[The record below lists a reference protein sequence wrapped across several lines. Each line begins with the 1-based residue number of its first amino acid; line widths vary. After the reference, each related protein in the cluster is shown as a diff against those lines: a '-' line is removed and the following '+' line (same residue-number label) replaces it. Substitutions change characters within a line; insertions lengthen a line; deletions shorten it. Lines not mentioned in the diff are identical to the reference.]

1 MPNIEDLLE
10 RNKAISHTPLPYYE
24 ELKQVNAPGPSTLI
38 VTCIDPRCIPE
49 TFLNLSA
56 GEVGVHRNAGGN
68 IRAALRDI
76 NIVDTLFNLREIC
89 IIHHT
94 DCGITHVT
102 DEGVR
107 DHIKANTDKEHWP
120 EIDNLDVWS
129 NADIEASVKGDL
141 EWVRTTPLIRE
152 ELKKGTQGFVFDIKT
167 GLLTKVEPETA
178 L

>member
-38 VTCIDPRCIPE
+38 
-49 TFLNLSA
+49 
-56 GEVGVHRNAGGN
+56 EVGVHRNAGGN